1 MIENEIAH
9 GKKISERAEFIWGW
23 ETPAGRSRAERRAQF
38 LISAGEITARKKV
51 LEIGCGTGVFTGKIV
66 RTGAEIIAID
76 ISPELIERARER
88 DVSSNV
94 QFEVMNVEKMDFPDN
109 NFDSV
114 VGSSILHHLNLEK
127 AFLEIK
133 RVLKPE
139 GRVAFAEPN
148 MMNPQIMI
156 QKNIK
161 PIKRWL
167 GDSPD
172 ETAFFRWSLKNRL
185 QECGFSQ
192 ILIEPFDFLHPFT
205 PAPLIPIVDKV
216 GQMAERLPI
225 LREIAGS
232 LLIQAKLIK

>member
-9 GKKISERAEFIWGW
+9 GKKICPEAELVWGW
-23 ETPAGRSRAERRAQF
+23 GTPAGKLRAERRARF
-38 LISAGEITARKKV
+38 LINAGEITEGKKI
-51 LEIGCGTGVFTGKIV
+51 LEIGCGTGVFTEKIV

-88 DVSSNV
+88 EVSSNV

-185 QECGFSQ
+185 QECGFGQ

>member
-9 GKKISERAEFIWGW
+9 GEKISAKAELVWGW
-23 ETPAGRSRAERRAQF
+23 ETPAGRQRAERRARF
-38 LISAGEITARKKV
+38 LINAGEITEGKKV
-51 LEIGCGTGVFTGKIV
+51 LEIGCGTGVFTEKMG

-76 ISPELIERARER
+76 ISPELIERAREK

-114 VGSSILHHLNLEK
+114 VGSSILHHLNIEK
-127 AFLEIK
+127 AFLEIG
-133 RVLKPE
+133 RVLKKG
-139 GRVAFAEPN
+139 GRVAFTEPN

-167 GDSPD
+167 GDSPE
-172 ETAFFRWSLKNRL
+172 ETAFFRWSIVKMLGDS
-185 QECGFSQ
+185 GFCDISVQ
-192 ILIEPFDFLHPFT
+192 PFDFLHPFT

-216 GQMAERLPI
+216 GQIAERLPI